1 MKFVKNM
8 KHLKWTIIRPL
19 SPTFGIFKVG
29 RDLGSTIYVLLIR
42 QILQMIK
49 DMVRS
54 NVNIDRFNRAT
65 RKNGIQ
71 SFLILG

>member
-8 KHLKWTIIRPL
+8 KHLEWTKIRPL
-19 SPTFGIFKVG
+19 SSTFGIFKVG
-29 RDLGSTIYVLLIR
+29 RDLGSTMYVLLIR
-42 QILQMIK
+42 QILQMTK
-49 DMVRS
+49 DMATS

-65 RKNGIQ
+65 QKNGIQ